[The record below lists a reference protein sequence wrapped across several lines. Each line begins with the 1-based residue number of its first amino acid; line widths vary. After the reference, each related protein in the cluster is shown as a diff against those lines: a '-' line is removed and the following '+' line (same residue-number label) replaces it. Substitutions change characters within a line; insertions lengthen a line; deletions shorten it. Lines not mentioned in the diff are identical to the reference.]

1 MSDEIQERLIHILA
15 VALAWGLGHLLAERS
30 LKKPKERGVADDAKE
45 ALVKGATSAA
55 STIAASVIIRRV
67 V

>member
-1 MSDEIQERLIHILA
+1 MSDEIQERLIHVLA
-15 VALAWGLGHLLAERS
+15 AALAWGLGHLLAERF

-45 ALVKGATSAA
+45 ALVKAATSAA